1 MLSKK
6 LIGSFMLVGPFLA
19 IFGLVIEGIF
29 IPEGLGD
36 DGTFAESIKVMADNR
51 LASMMS
57 MIGWASGSL
66 VVFIGM
72 YYLARSMQGE
82 GKPGS
87 DFAALASVFALLTA
101 GVAMVSL
108 GIDTTIGE
116 KDTTWITKGGD
127 VVNATA
133 ISSAIGRSVFFFHG
147 LIMLFLGLAI
157 FKQKNLHKIV
167 GGLFAFFGACVLF
180 GGIFG
185 SGDNWAGGIWFIG
198 FLGFPVM
205 SAATGFLILRAAVKE
220 SA

>member
-1 MLSKK
+1 MLSKR
-6 LIGSFMLVGPFLA
+6 LIGLFMLIGPFLA
-19 IFGLVIEGIF
+19 IASLFIEGL
-29 IPEGLGD
+29 IPGALDD
-36 DGTFAESIKVMADNR
+36 DGTFAESVQIMSDNYV
-51 LASMMS
+51 LSMMS
-57 MIGWASGSL
+57 MIGWAVGAL
-66 VVFIGM
+66 IIFIGM
-72 YYLARSMQGE
+72 HYLARSMQGE
-82 GKPGS
+82 GRPGS

-133 ISSAIGRSVFFFHG
+133 ISAAIGRSVFFFHG

-180 GGIFG
+180 GGIFA
-185 SGDNWAGGIWFIG
+185 SGENWAGGIWFIG